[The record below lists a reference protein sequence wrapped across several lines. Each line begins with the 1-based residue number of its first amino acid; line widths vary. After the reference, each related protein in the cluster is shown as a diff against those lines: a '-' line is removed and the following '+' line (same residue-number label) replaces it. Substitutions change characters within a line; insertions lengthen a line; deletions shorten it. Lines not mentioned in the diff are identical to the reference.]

1 MIKTIQIILLA
12 GFCLVSC
19 KTDPEEPQD
28 SAQLSYDRDVQPVF
42 TRSCAVSGCH
52 LENHTLGKPAHEDT
66 TLTLGSYAELAAGT
80 LKGGAVV
87 VPFEPA
93 LSSLFQHVNQNPAYS
108 PVATP
113 SMPFNRDPLPA
124 KEIDLLRTWISEG
137 AKGPSGTPLY
147 STPGSSG
154 RFLMTNQ
161 GEDFLTLFDIS
172 KRTVTRI
179 IPLFNPTW
187 PAPQSAPAAPHY
199 VAVSP
204 DGNTAFVTFY
214 TAGKL
219 IRVDLISRKL
229 TGEIY
234 LGGTPAHVELT
245 ADGKKAIVS
254 NFSSRNQLH
263 LIDTESMTLIRNF
276 SGLTASPHGI
286 CLSADEKTIWSA
298 GNSSD
303 LLYSIETE
311 TGKTESYPLSPL
323 TPPIGE
329 TAPKLGPYQ
338 LRTNGNDLVISCK
351 FSGEIR
357 FFNTQTK
364 LVTDSVKT
372 GKYPLLMEINPK
384 TNELWVAN
392 QGSKS
397 ISVIHLSSHSVVEIG
412 NLPDQPHGV
421 EFSPDGAFAGI
432 TCENTTGPANQHH
445 PTTRGGKPGVFVLMD
460 AQTKSVLLTRNVGS
474 FAAGITWIP

>member
-1 MIKTIQIILLA
+1 MTQTLQIILVA

-19 KTDPEEPQD
+19 KSDPGEPQD
-28 SAQLSYDRDVQPVF
+28 TSQLSYDRDIQPVF
-42 TRSCAVSGCH
+42 NRSCAVSGCH
-52 LENHTLGKPAHEDT
+52 LETHSLGKPAHEDT

-93 LSSLFQHVNQNPAYS
+93 LSSLFQHINLNPAYS

-113 SMPFNRDPLPA
+113 SMPFNRDPLSVT
-124 KEIDLLRTWISEG
+124 EIDLLRTWISEG
-137 AKGPSGTPLY
+137 ARGPSGTPLY
-147 STPGSSG
+147 ATPGSSG
-154 RFLMTNQ
+154 RFLITNQ

-179 IPLFNPTW
+179 IPLFSPTW
-187 PAPQSAPAAPHY
+187 PAPQSAPSAPHY
-199 VAVSP
+199 VEVSP
-204 DGNTAFVTFY
+204 DGTTAFVTFY

-219 IRVDLISRKL
+219 IRVDLNSRKL

-254 NFSSRNQLH
+254 NFSSQNQLH

-276 SGLTASPHGI
+276 SGLAASPHGI
-286 CLSADEKTIWSA
+286 CLSPGGKTIWTA

-303 LLYSIETE
+303 LLYAIEIE
-311 TGKTESYPLSPL
+311 TGKTVSFPLSPL

-329 TAPKLGPYQ
+329 TTPKLGPYQ
-338 LRTNGNDLVISCK
+338 IRIAGSELIISCK

-357 FFNTQTK
+357 FFNTLTNQ
-364 LVTDSVKT
+364 VTDSVKT
-372 GKYPLLMEINPK
+372 GKYPLLMEINLK

-397 ISVIHLSSHSVVEIG
+397 VSVIQLGSHTVTEIG

-421 EFSPDGAFAGI
+421 EFSPDGTYAGI
-432 TCENTTGPANQHH
+432 TCENTTGAANQHH
-445 PTTRGGKPGVFVLMD
+445 PTTRGGKPGVFVLME
-460 AQTKSVLLTRNVGS
+460 AQSKSVLLTRNVGS